1 MQMSQLEM
9 DKINPQA
16 IIDILVKATKEII
29 HIQTQ
34 WDKLIRFFS
43 KLSIMAESTEETV
56 LFEFIAVIDA
66 MQLINGVLDDAD
78 REFYVSLLLDTADEI
93 DRGAHL
99 LYIMSKTYYDISSQ
113 YMVNQ
118 IAGISGLLLLQ
129 TNSERES
136 YMKQLAQDTLSTSSK
151 VSRMALERKQQYEQR
166 NKARQDEYER
176 FIQQTTLADLGSS
189 VGK

>member
-129 TNSERES
+129 TNSERDS
-136 YMKQLAQDTLSTSSK
+136 YLKQLAQDTLSTSSK